1 MSDMLFV
8 LWMITGSIL
17 GIILSIMGKNTTI
30 GMVAGF
36 VAAPMLPFI
45 ILWAAIDYYV
55 ARSTSTK

>member
-30 GMVAGF
+30 GMVVGF
-36 VAAPMLPFI
+36 AAAPLLPFI
-45 ILWAAIDYYV
+45 ILWAAIDTYV
-55 ARSTSTK
+55 KHRASTK